1 MFLMISKKPRRSSRG
16 KSARY
21 RAQLKAK
28 NKARLARVYQ
38 VGQR

>member
-16 KSARY
+16 NSARY

-28 NKARLARVYQ
+28 FKARRARLYQ
-38 VGQR
+38 AGKR